1 MGRPPTMNDV
11 ADRAHVSLKT
21 VSRFVNG
28 ESNIDPQLAARIAEA
43 IETLGYRRNLA
54 AASLRPGRG
63 SRTIGL
69 IISDLANPYFS
80 TIARAIELLARE
92 HGFLLTTVSSDEEGD
107 RHDALVDRLL
117 GQQVDG
123 LIVVPPRQAG
133 RPWAQVPAPVPP
145 VVFLDRPG
153 DLDGADTILAD
164 NAGGAHAAT
173 SELLAQGARSVA
185 FVGDSRAIST
195 MAERYRGYERALAD
209 HGTTPD
215 PALVSA
221 AAHSKDQA
229 AAVVRDLVSSG
240 AADAVFAANNRASLG
255 AVLAFRESGHRLPLI
270 GFDDFEAAALLTP
283 AVSVVSQDVTE
294 MGRLAAEL
302 VLGRLAGDPPREGRL
317 TVLPTRLVLRGSE
330 SPSAAWT

>member
-1 MGRPPTMNDV
+1 MNDV
-11 ADRAHVSLKT
+11 AREAGVALKT

-28 ESNIDPQLAARIAEA
+28 ERNIDPVLAGRIGAA
-43 IETLGYRRNLA
+43 IGTLGYRRNLA
-54 AASLRPGRG
+54 AASLRPGRS

-69 IISDLANPYFS
+69 IISDLANPYYS

-92 HGFLLTTVSSDEEGD
+92 HGFLLTTASSDEEGD

-117 GQQVDG
+117 GQQVEG

-133 RPWAQVPAPVPP
+133 RAWSQVPGPVPP

-153 DLDGADTILAD
+153 DLAGADTILAD
-164 NAGGAHAAT
+164 NAGGARAAT
-173 SELLAQGARSVA
+173 VELLAQGARSVA

-195 MAERYRGYERALAD
+195 MAERYRGYADALAE
-209 HGTTPD
+209 HGLAPD

-229 AAVVRDLVSSG
+229 AAVVAELMASG

-255 AVLAFRESGHRLPLI
+255 AVLAFRESGRRLPLI

-302 VLGRLAGDPPREGRL
+302 VLDRLSGAPARSDRL
-317 TVLPTRLVLRGSE
+317 QILPTRLILRGSE
-330 SPSAAWT
+330 RVGHAAGGDR

>member
-1 MGRPPTMNDV
+1 MNDV
-11 ADRAHVSLKT
+11 ARQAGVALKT
-21 VSRFVNG
+21 VSRYVNG
-28 ESNIDPQLAARIAEA
+28 ERNIDPVLAERIGSS
-43 IETLGYRRNLA
+43 IHTLGYRRNLA
-54 AASLRPGRG
+54 AASLRPGRT

-69 IISDLANPYFS
+69 IISDLANPYYS
-80 TIARAIELLARE
+80 SIARAIELLARE

-117 GQQVDG
+117 GQQVEG

-133 RPWAQVPAPVPP
+133 RPWQQVPGPVPP

-153 DLDGADTILAD
+153 DLPGADTILAD
-164 NAGGAHAAT
+164 NAGGTYAAT
-173 SELLAQGARSVA
+173 TELLAQGARSVA

-209 HGTTPD
+209 HGVVPD

-229 AAVVRDLVSSG
+229 AAVVRDLITSG
-240 AADAVFAANNRASLG
+240 SADAVFAANNRASVG
-255 AVLAFRESGHRLPLI
+255 ALLAFRESGRRLPLI
-270 GFDDFEAAALLTP
+270 GFDDFEAAPLLTP

-294 MGRLAAEL
+294 MGRLAAEF
-302 VLGRLAGDPPREGRL
+302 VLQRLGTGASPAPGARL
-317 TVLPTRLVLRGSE
+317 RVLPTRLVLRGSE
-330 SPSAAWT
+330 SPPAP